1 MEMSGVIVT
10 FKVMPVDTDVN
21 LDMLEAKIR
30 EVVGA
35 DQVKREPIAFG
46 IVALIIAKM
55 IPDEA
60 GFIDKM
66 EELLRGVEGVGEVET
81 LEVTKAL

>member
-1 MEMSGVIVT
+1 MSGVIAT
-10 FKVMPVDTDVN
+10 FKVMPTGIDVN
-21 LDMLEAKIR
+21 LDLLEAKVR
-30 EVVGA
+30 ETVGA

-46 IVALIIAKM
+46 LVALIVAKV

-66 EELLRGVEGVGEVET
+66 EELLRGIEGVGEVET
-81 LEVTKAL
+81 VEVTKAL

>member
-1 MEMSGVIVT
+1 MSGVIVT
-10 FKVMPVDTDVN
+10 FKVMPTGTDVN

>member
-1 MEMSGVIVT
+1 MSGVIVT

-21 LDMLEAKIR
+21 LDKLEAKIR
-30 EVVGA
+30 ETVGA

-46 IVALIIAKM
+46 LVALIIAKM
-55 IPDEA
+55 LPDEA

-66 EELLRGVEGVGEVET
+66 EGLLRGIEGVGEVET
-81 LEVTKAL
+81 LEITKAL

>member
-1 MEMSGVIVT
+1 MSGVIAT
-10 FKVMPVDTDVN
+10 FKVMPASADVD
-21 LDMLEAKIR
+21 LDMLEAKVK
-30 EVVGA
+30 ESVAA
-35 DQVKREPIAFG
+35 DQIRREPIAFG
-46 IVALIIAKM
+46 LVALIVAKM
-55 IPDEA
+55 MPDEA

>member
-1 MEMSGVIVT
+1 MSGVIAT
-10 FKVMPVDTDVN
+10 FKVMPTGTDVN
-21 LDMLEAKIR
+21 LDTLEAKVR
-30 EVVGA
+30 KAVGA

-46 IVALIIAKM
+46 LVALIVAKV

-66 EELLRGVEGVGEVET
+66 EDLLRGIEGVGEVET
-81 LEVTKAL
+81 VEVTKAL

>member
-1 MEMSGVIVT
+1 MSGVIAT
-10 FKVMPVDTDVN
+10 FKVMPKDTDVN
-21 LDMLEAKIR
+21 LDFLEAKVR
-30 EVVGA
+30 EAVGA

-46 IVALIIAKM
+46 LVALIVAKV

-66 EELLRGVEGVGEVET
+66 EALLRGVEGVGEVET
-81 LEVTKAL
+81 VEVTKAL

>member
-1 MEMSGVIVT
+1 MSGVIVT